1 MCKPKIEP
9 EIFLDDHFDEEEEDD
24 EIFQVN
30 IRSHRVRNC
39 LIEYLV
45 EWIQ

>member
-9 EIFLDDHFDEEEEDD
+9 EFLLDDHFDEEDD
-24 EIFQVN
+24 DGIFPVS
-30 IRSHRVRNC
+30 IRGHRVRNS
-39 LIEYLV
+39 LIKYLV